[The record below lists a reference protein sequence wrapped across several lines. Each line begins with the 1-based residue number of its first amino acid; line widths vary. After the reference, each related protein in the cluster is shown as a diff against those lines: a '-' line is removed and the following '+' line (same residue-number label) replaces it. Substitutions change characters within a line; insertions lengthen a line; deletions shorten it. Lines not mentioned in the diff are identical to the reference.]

1 MVFVFENT
9 ITLLSAVD
17 IGNHIDVFPV
27 VEGKN
32 STCCFTDIFLYV
44 VVLTFLFPYTY
55 HFPDCVDIGCMI
67 EAGTTRLPYGG
78 RQITDSFTRLLTE
91 KGVR

>member
-1 MVFVFENT
+1 M
-9 ITLLSAVD
+9 D
-17 IGNHIDVFPV
+17 IGNHIDIFPV

-32 STCCFTDIFLYV
+32 SIFCFADIFLHV
-44 VVLTFLFPYTY
+44 VVPTFLFTSTY
-55 HFPDCVDIGCMI
+55 YFLDSVDVGCMI

-78 RQITDSFTRLLTE
+78 RQITDNFTRLLTE

>member
-1 MVFVFENT
+1 M
-9 ITLLSAVD
+9 D
-17 IGNHIDVFPV
+17 IGNHIDIFPV

-32 STCCFTDIFLYV
+32 SGFCFIDILSVLDSTLLFTYTNCFTDSIN
-44 VVLTFLFPYTY
+44 
-55 HFPDCVDIGCMI
+55 IGCMI

-78 RQITDSFTRLLTE
+78 RQITDSFTRMLTE